1 MYIMYHF
8 TTKTSHGKSLWTKK
22 NVLSLIFFPLTK
34 SLRKQFRMVAS
45 EHTGVLEGRQR
56 LIVMVVPDS
65 EEAADNGYIDIYC
78 ANFMKR
84 IKVVQEG
91 RV

>member
-1 MYIMYHF
+1 MSIIYLFAAETLHR
-8 TTKTSHGKSLWTKK
+8 KSPWTKK
-22 NVLSLIFFPLTK
+22 NILSLIFFPLTK